1 MFGVNVIAERAIAD
15 QGIMI
20 LGAETLDA
28 NFTQTTEQNFI
39 SPASLDI
46 IGNSEFSAF
55 AAGTASGVVTVDANF
70 SQSLDATRVRQTD
83 ADMIPQFDQT
93 STARWWLLVYLSS
106 RLTLRRPPTQ
116 NFIASGVSEQSG
128 TFTQTSDGNL
138 IAKGLST
145 QIGDSVETAA
155 ANIVQRS

>member
-55 AAGTASGVVTVDANF
+55 AAGTAAGVLTLDANF
-70 SQSLDATRVRQTD
+70 SQSWTQLVSVR
-83 ADMIPQFDQT
+83 
-93 STARWWLLVYLSS
+93 
-106 RLTLRRPPTQ
+106 PTP
-116 NFIASGVSEQSG
+116 
-128 TFTQTSDGNL
+128 T
-138 IAKGLST
+138 
-145 QIGDSVETAA
+145 
-155 ANIVQRS
+155 

>member
-55 AAGTASGVVTVDANF
+55 AAGTASG
-70 SQSLDATRVRQTD
+70 
-83 ADMIPQFDQT
+83 I
-93 STARWWLLVYLSS
+93 
-106 RLTLRRPPTQ
+106 LTLMRTSRSHRMQIVSVRPTPT
-116 NFIASGVSEQSG
+116 
-128 TFTQTSDGNL
+128 
-138 IAKGLST
+138 
-145 QIGDSVETAA
+145 
-155 ANIVQRS
+155 

>member
-20 LGAETLDA
+20 LGVETLDA

-55 AAGTASGVVTVDANF
+55 AAGTAAGYPDARRKLLAVTGCNSCPSD
-70 SQSLDATRVRQTD
+70 
-83 ADMIPQFDQT
+83 
-93 STARWWLLVYLSS
+93 
-106 RLTLRRPPTQ
+106 RRRHDL
-116 NFIASGVSEQSG
+116 AV
-128 TFTQTSDGNL
+128 
-138 IAKGLST
+138 
-145 QIGDSVETAA
+145 
-155 ANIVQRS
+155 

>member
-55 AAGTASGVVTVDANF
+55 AAGTASGILTVDANF

-83 ADMIPQFDQT
+83 ADMISQFDQD
-93 STARWWLLVYLSS
+93 STAFLLRLAYRSS
-106 RLTLRRPPTQ
+106 RLTLRRPQRRTLLHLVCPSSLATLPRP
-116 NFIASGVSEQSG
+116 A
-128 TFTQTSDGNL
+128 
-138 IAKGLST
+138 
-145 QIGDSVETAA
+145 TAT
-155 ANIVQRS
+155 